1 MARNRTIYQTEAI
14 YVSSDISSTGRQ
26 DHHSL
31 NRIQSASYGF
41 TFSRRD
47 INQYGSLS
55 RIDSMVVDAPTV
67 EFGFNYYVT
76 DGFNETILG
85 LLDSTGAA
93 FLSGQMATDSGKNLY
108 VVTAPEGVDA
118 NSGDYSDYS
127 VIGVGNA
134 FLTNYSVNFGVGQIP
149 SVEVEFEG
157 SNISSQITDLEK
169 ITDHYSGVE
178 NASVDV
184 VTNTKNGS
192 DIELPTY
199 INQYTS
205 PNVSAISPL
214 DVQLT
219 ITSSSGIA
227 NLSTNNNG
235 AHIQTASINIPIN
248 RSPLER
254 IGTTIPYAR
263 AIDFPLN
270 VDISVSAILN
280 EITQRNIADV
290 IDSAQDV
297 SIRAIFKNREDN
309 EVCGYTI
316 SGAKLISEDFV
327 SDIGSNKMVNLT
339 FSCQVGG
346 PEDLSQNIMFSGT
359 HKNMI
364 EQNGDAGLALS
375 TRRVNNKYNGSAMR
389 IRRVTDNQE
398 AEVFFD
404 SSGDISESSLIF
416 PDSGGQLTL
425 NEFAN
430 QPVGLIAQPFSQSN
444 SPIELQSAG
453 SITTGVINTTDSF
466 SSPNSLQLSAHQFY
480 NTLGNTRTSAIMSG
494 VQGTLYTGSFYAKQ
508 ISGDSSSVLRLQAGT
523 DGKMITTVTGTGFTD
538 WTKHEFSVYM
548 ANQRTGAGGRTRRI
562 VFAVHPG
569 NQGNQT
575 TSWLVD
581 DINYSGIAHQCCVKT
596 WKDQSTGT
604 PNNFTQPTTNLQ
616 PRIIK
621 SGKLLTGENG
631 KVALRFNGTQN
642 TGSTEEANDGITSQF
657 LSGNPFTGKITSF
670 VGDYDV
676 SDTRNSN
683 VNGIIGGNSSSESYI
698 FISNDNSVF
707 ANYAI
712 SVDGAQSDVGSWYL
726 NGVFQ
731 SAGGNLG
738 THGDI
743 PHATTTLNTV
753 EYTAADDPA
762 KPFSAIGLIGVPQTI
777 HRMSG
782 HMSEFISYTD
792 TGNLTL
798 GSINGNILNYHNL
811 GYDLIDPSNNNIV
824 TESGNQILI

>member
-26 DHHSL
+26 DHHTL
-31 NRIQSASYGF
+31 NRIQSANYGF
-41 TFSRRD
+41 TFSRVD

-67 EFGFNYYVT
+67 EFGFSYYLT

-85 LLDSTGAA
+85 LTDSSGAG
-93 FLSGQMATDSGKNLY
+93 FLSGQMGTDSGKNFY
-108 VVTAPEGVDA
+108 VVTSPEGIDS
-118 NSGDYSDYS
+118 NSGNYSDYT

-134 FLTNYSVNFGVGQIP
+134 FLTNYSINFGVGQIP
-149 SVEVEFEG
+149 SIQVEFEG
-157 SNISSQITDLEK
+157 SNISSQTTDLEK
-169 ITDHYSGVE
+169 YTDFYSGIE

-184 VTNTKNGS
+184 LTSAKNGS

-214 DVQLT
+214 DVELT

-270 VDISVSAILN
+270 FDISVSAVVNELN
-280 EITQRNIADV
+280 QRNIADV

-364 EQNGDAGLALS
+364 EQNGDAALALS

-389 IRRVTDNQE
+389 IRRITDNQE
-398 AEVFFD
+398 AEVYFN
-404 SSGDISESSLIF
+404 SLGKISESSITF

-430 QPVGLIAQPFSQSN
+430 QHVLIINQNFEFSNVPFELSTSGPVTS
-444 SPIELQSAG
+444 
-453 SITTGVINTTDSF
+453 GVINTTDSF
-466 SSPNSLQLSAHQFY
+466 DGNNSLQISAQEYY
-480 NTLGNTRTSAIMSG
+480 NTAGNTRTTKVMSG
-494 VQGTLYTGSFYAKQ
+494 IQGTIYTGSFYAKQ
-508 ISGDSSSVLRLQAGT
+508 ISGHSSAELRISAGT
-523 DGKMITTVTGTGFTD
+523 DGKQVTRITGSDFTD
-538 WTKHEFSVYM
+538 WTKHEFSVDM
-548 ANQRTGAGGRTRRI
+548 ANQRIGVNARTKQLI
-562 VFAVHPG
+562 FAIHPG
-569 NQGNQT
+569 SQGNQT
-575 TSWLVD
+575 TSFLID
-581 DINYSGIAHQCCVKT
+581 KFTFSGISHQCCVKT
-596 WKDQSTGT
+596 WKDQNTGT
-604 PNNFTQPTTNLQ
+604 QNNFTQETHTLQ

-621 SGKLLTGENG
+621 SGRLITGQNG
-631 KVALRFNGTQN
+631 EVALRFNGLQN
-642 TGSTEEANDGITSQF
+642 TGFTEEANDNINGQF
-657 LSGNPFTGKITSF
+657 LTGDNFTGKLVAL
-670 VGDYDV
+670 VGDYNV
-676 SDTRNSN
+676 NSTN
-683 VNGIIGGNSSSESYI
+683 DNDANGIIGGSNSYI
-698 FISNDNSVF
+698 FVSNNDSPFNS
-707 ANYAI
+707 YAI
-712 SVDGAQSDVGSWYL
+712 SVDGNTSDSGNWYF
-726 NGVFQ
+726 NGTLAD
-731 SAGGNLG
+731 SGANLG
-738 THGDI
+738 SYGDI
-743 PHATTTLNTV
+743 PHATTTLNTI
-753 EYTAADDPA
+753 EYLASDDPA
-762 KPFSAIGLIGVPQTI
+762 SAYTHIGAI
-777 HRMSG
+777 HSSSENRMSG
-782 HMSEFISYTD
+782 SLSEIIIYEN
-792 TGNLTL
+792 TGNSTL